1 MIFPQAS
8 NAILLTNASN
18 AAGDVFLAGLRIE
31 NITGGRIRATT
42 TGGAF
47 SLGGLTFT
55 STGRLIYVDA
65 TLGLPVDVDWSSGLP
80 VSGGALC
87 VSTNPATFGKDGIPF
102 AANGA
107 VAANITV

>member
-1 MIFPQAS
+1 MIFPTQA
-8 NAILLTNASN
+8 NAVRLTSAAN

-31 NITGGRIRATT
+31 NAANPRIRATT

-65 TLGLPVDVDWSSGLP
+65 TAGLPVDTDWSSGLP

-107 VAANITV
+107 IAATITA